1 MVTRLSGFDSF
12 VHNAIIYRSSPKDV
26 LGTLQKNSLVGDSYS
41 RNKKTADA
49 IASTVERK
57 FSRSDFSL
65 AAAHAVPAI
74 VAEVA
79 VAITHRDATAVIAT
93 WGVDLESCELIS
105 LAVSLAFCSSRGI
118 FGLGGIANV
127 G

>member
-1 MVTRLSGFDSF
+1 MTRFSGFDSF
-12 VHNAIIYRSSPKDV
+12 VHNAIIYRYSAKDV
-26 LGTLQKNSLVGDSYS
+26 LGALQKNSLVADSYS

-57 FSRSDFSL
+57 FSRQGFRL
-65 AAAHAVPAI
+65 AAAHAVPTI

-79 VAITHRDATAVIAT
+79 VAITHRDATAVITA
-93 WGVDLESCELIS
+93 WRVDLESCELIT
-105 LAVSLAFCSSRGI
+105 LAASLAFCSSRGI
-118 FGLGGIANV
+118 LGLGGIANV